1 MGRRRKESTRKLRP
15 ARVGIYLAPGTRQAL
30 FEAALAENT
39 SATELVE
46 RLIKRYLRGRRKT

>member
-1 MGRRRKESTRKLRP
+1 MGRRRNESTRTVRST
-15 ARVGIYLAPGTRQAL
+15 RVGIYLEPETRKAL
-30 FEAALAENT
+30 LLAALHENT